1 MKDIKETKYSVS
13 GSILTA
19 ACLALLALP
28 ASLAAQSASPSELEQ
43 RIAELEQELS
53 QARSQ
58 LQQAQMQTTEAE
70 DRAEAAETQLANAAD
85 TGPSKI
91 QIGNFSIGGAI
102 RANYVWGDYT
112 DPSPGVDGSRGDNGT
127 IQLDIFRI
135 NVDYDDGNLI
145 GKLEYRWYPGYRASN
160 ADSYSMP
167 HTAWLGMNVGE
178 NGQVQVGLNRVPF
191 GPGAYGISQSWFF
204 DQHYYVG
211 LADDMDVGIKYATTV
226 GDLKIDFGYYIGD
239 EGSWT
244 GEFFSS
250 DSVRYSYDVVNES
263 GGGYEESHQFN
274 FRVIKPVELGDGIT
288 SEVGLSLQY
297 GQLDSEGPQSDG
309 DHYAASVHAVTQM
322 GNWKLATQLTKY
334 NYDVEADQPM
344 GTDKLVQFGAFDF
357 ATLVAA
363 EAWIAGASL
372 SYYKETADIAWLDYV
387 IPYIEY
393 SSIIKDEGSFNE
405 SNLLT
410 LGAAWGRGG
419 WYIYTEYALS
429 NGNDFVGN
437 EGGYGSS
444 GPADLNGRFA
454 SNRFGANPN
463 DDWQH
468 RFNLNFGYYF

>member
-1 MKDIKETKYSVS
+1 MKDTTNNPFHRS
-13 GSILTA
+13 GRILLA
-19 ACLALLALP
+19 GCLAVLTLP
-28 ASLAAQSASPSELEQ
+28 AGLGAQSTSQSELEQ
-43 RIAELEQELS
+43 RIAQLEQELS
-53 QARSQ
+53 EARSQ
-58 LQQAQMQTTEAE
+58 LQQAQTQRTEAE
-70 DRAEAAETQLANAAD
+70 GRAEVAEAKLANAAD

-102 RANYVWGDYT
+102 RANYTWGDYS
-112 DPSPGVDGSRGDNGT
+112 DPSPGEPGSRGDSGT
-127 IQLDIFRI
+127 IQLDTFRI
-135 NVDYDDGNLI
+135 NVDYDDGSLI
-145 GKLEYRWYPGYRASN
+145 GKFEYRFYPGYRTNNS
-160 ADSYSMP
+160 DSYSMP

-178 NGQVQVGLNRVPF
+178 NGQVQAGLNRVPF

-211 LADDMDVGIKYATTV
+211 LADDMDVGIKYAKTV
-226 GDLKIDFGYYIGD
+226 GDLKVDFGYYIGD

-244 GEFFSS
+244 GEYFSS
-250 DSVRYSYDVVNES
+250 DSVRYSYDLVNES
-263 GGGYEESHQFN
+263 GSGYEESHQFN
-274 FRVIKPVELGDGIT
+274 FRVRKPVELGDNIT
-288 SEVGLSLQY
+288 SELGLSLQY
-297 GQLDSEGPQSDG
+297 GLLDSQGTQDDG
-309 DHYAASVHAVTQM
+309 DHFAASVHAVTQM

-334 NYDVEADQPM
+334 TYDVDADQPI

-363 EAWIAGASL
+363 KAWIAGASL
-372 SYYKETADIAWLDYV
+372 SYYKATPDIAWLDYV
-387 IPYIEY
+387 IPFIEY

-429 NGNDFVGN
+429 NGSDFVGN
-437 EGGYGSS
+437 EGGYGGS

-454 SNRFGANPN
+454 SNRYGSNPN